1 MGICWS
7 SLPDQKPNSLPI
19 VPSTIDN
26 LSEGDTCSVGDNSW
40 LSVGSSNLTTWV
52 SQVSGSFTRVWG
64 KNNGTHEGSRYL
76 DAGSDGDFEN
86 CVISNI
92 AGANLKV
99 FSFAQLI
106 SATNNFGRDM
116 VVGRGGFGKVYKGWQ
131 KEMVPSMGIKK
142 SAIAV
147 KKLGTASRQGFKQWQ
162 AEVNILG
169 RLSHPNL
176 VKLLGYCYEN
186 KQFLL
191 VYEYLSNGSLNYH
204 LFGKGSVQPL
214 PWDIRFKIAKGVA
227 QGLTYMH
234 SPDQVSVI
242 HRDLKSSNILLDKFY
257 NAKIS
262 DFGLAA
268 LVPSADDSQ
277 VETHLM
283 GTYGYAAPE
292 VYVTGHHYAKSD
304 VYSFGVVLVEMLTG
318 LRAIDR
324 RRPDEQ
330 QFLVSWIIPFLSNKR
345 KLKSIMDVRLK
356 GKYPLKEASLVAQL
370 AIRCLQAE
378 PRIRPSMKEIAETLE
393 QVEARKYKSIR
404 S

>member
-19 VPSTIDN
+19 VPSNIDN
-26 LSEGDTCSVGDNSW
+26 LSAGDTSSLGDNSW
-40 LSVGSSNLTTWV
+40 LSVGSGNITAWA
-52 SQVSGSFTRVWG
+52 SQVSGSFTRIWG
-64 KNNGTHEGSRYL
+64 KNNGSHEDSRYL
-76 DAGSDGDFEN
+76 DAGSDEDFEN
-86 CVISNI
+86 GGISNI
-92 AGANLKV
+92 AVGNLKV
-99 FSFAQLI
+99 FSYVQLI
-106 SATNNFGRDM
+106 AATNNFGRDM

-131 KEMVPSMGIKK
+131 KEMVPSKGIKK

-162 AEVNILG
+162 AEVNVLG

-191 VYEYLSNGSLNYH
+191 VYEYLPNGSLNYH
-204 LFGKGSVQPL
+204 LFGKASVQPL
-214 PWDIRFKIAKGVA
+214 TWDIRFKIAIGVA

-234 SPDQVSVI
+234 SPEVSVL
-242 HRDLKSSNILLDKFY
+242 HRDLKSSNILLDEFY
-257 NAKIS
+257 NARIA

-268 LVPSADDSQ
+268 LVPSADESQ
-277 VETHLM
+277 AEAHLM

-292 VYVTGHHYAKSD
+292 VYLTGHRNAKSD

-324 RRPDEQ
+324 RRPNEQ
-330 QFLVSWIIPFLSNKR
+330 QFLVSWVIPFLSSKR
-345 KLKSIMDVRLK
+345 KLKSIMDTRLK
-356 GKYPLKEASLVAQL
+356 GKYPLKEASHVARL
-370 AIRCLQAE
+370 AIRCLKVE
-378 PRIRPSMKEIAETLE
+378 PKIRPSMKEIADTLE
-393 QVEARKYKSIR
+393 QVEVRKYKSIR